1 MHTGAQQFG
10 CSFSSGRRNVPNKD
24 PFHKLSIH
32 SNFQG
37 LKAQR
42 IQIRTLKGER
52 NVFGER
58 YVVLL
63 GNGTLGQDC
72 YFGGGEYSVRVLGV
86 GLRYMFMGLNL
97 KCPLLLSV
105 R

>member
-1 MHTGAQQFG
+1 MSLWTVFPSVSEDRATNRG
-10 CSFSSGRRNVPNKD
+10 V
-24 PFHKLSIH
+24 
-32 SNFQG
+32 
-37 LKAQR
+37 
-42 IQIRTLKGER
+42 